1 MVELVVTAEQAK
13 LLAEASDSVE
23 IVDGKGNRLGFFA
36 RRFSDREVATA
47 SLRAAAAPMPLPAA
61 VSRATGASL
70 PGMPRQVIE
79 PAQAA
84 GGALSTKLWRANS
97 LSPSFFRLA

>member
-23 IVDGKGNRLGFFA
+23 IVDGKGNHLGFFA

-47 SLRAAAAPMPLPAA
+47 SLRGAAAVPGRSTAEVLE
-61 VSRATGASL
+61 RLKSL
-70 PGMPRQVIE
+70 GDQ
-79 PAQAA
+79 
-84 GGALSTKLWRANS
+84 
-97 LSPSFFRLA
+97 

>member
-47 SLRAAAAPMPLPAA
+47 SLRGAAAVPGRSTAEVLE
-61 VSRATGASL
+61 RLKSL
-70 PGMPRQVIE
+70 GDQ
-79 PAQAA
+79 
-84 GGALSTKLWRANS
+84 
-97 LSPSFFRLA
+97 